1 MSNSAK
7 AVHTREK
14 TRENEGMVRKATSTF
29 EEADIFRMFPS
40 FVWKTQLKEDIIKR
54 ISQDVISTLDLL
66 RPAKPGL
73 ESSLSWQSDHD
84 LHQSERF
91 GQLISSIHEAVKKV
105 LEFLKIADTP
115 FVMTG
120 LWANMNAPGA
130 VHKMHNHPNN
140 FLSGAYYVQ
149 TSKGADTI
157 NFHDPRP
164 QKDVIKPPVTELTA
178 DNTDQVVVT
187 VNDGTLLVFPS
198 WLSHSVDTNRSNQTR
213 ISISF
218 NIMFSEY
225 AETLSRPLWSGNSRI
240 A

>member
-14 TRENEGMVRKATSTF
+14 TRENEGMVKKATSTF

-66 RPAKPGL
+66 RQAKPGL
-73 ESSLSWQSDHD
+73 ESSLNWQSDYD
-84 LHQSERF
+84 LYQSERF

-149 TSKGADTI
+149 TGKGADTI

-187 VNDGTLLVFPS
+187 VNDGTLRVFPS

-225 AETLSRPLWSGNSRI
+225 AETLSRPLWSGNARI

>member
-1 MSNSAK
+1 MGNSAK
-7 AVHTREK
+7 AVHSREQ
-14 TRENEGMVRKATSTF
+14 TRENEDMVKKVASTF
-29 EEADIFRMFPS
+29 EEADVIRMFPS
-40 FVWKTQLKEDIIKR
+40 FVWKTQLKEEIIKR
-54 ISQDVISTLDLL
+54 VSQDVVSTLELL
-66 RPAKPGL
+66 RQAKPGL

-84 LHQSERF
+84 LHQSECF

-105 LEFLKIADTP
+105 LEFQKIANTP

-130 VHKMHNHPNN
+130 IHKMHNHPNN
-140 FLSGAYYVQ
+140 FLSGVYYLQ
-149 TSKGADTI
+149 TCKGADTI

-164 QKDVIKPPVTELTA
+164 QRDVIKPPVTELTA

-198 WLSHSVDTNRSNQTR
+198 WLSHSVDINSSNQTR

-218 NIMFSEY
+218 NVMFSEY
-225 AETLSRPLWSGNSRI
+225 AETLSQPLWSGNSS
-240 A
+240 

>member
-1 MSNSAK
+1 MSNSSK
-7 AVHTREK
+7 TVHACEEA
-14 TRENEGMVRKATSTF
+14 RENEDMVKKVASTL
-29 EEADIFRMFPS
+29 EEADILRMFPS
-40 FVWKTQLKEDIIKR
+40 FVWKTQLKEEIIRR
-54 ISQDVISTLDLL
+54 ISQDVVSTLELL
-66 RPAKPGL
+66 RQAKPGA

-84 LHQSERF
+84 LHQLERF

-130 VHKMHNHPNN
+130 IHKMHNHPNN
-140 FLSGAYYVQ
+140 LLSGVYYLQ
-149 TSKGADTI
+149 TGKGADTI

-164 QKDVIKPPVTELTA
+164 QRDVIKPPVTELTA
-178 DNTDQVVVT
+178 DNTDQVVVS

-198 WLSHSVDTNRSNQTR
+198 WLSHSVDANRSNQVR

-218 NIMFSEY
+218 NIMFSQF
-225 AETLSRPLWSGNSRI
+225 AETLSQPLWSGNLS
-240 A
+240 

>member
-1 MSNSAK
+1 
-7 AVHTREK
+7 
-14 TRENEGMVRKATSTF
+14 MVRKATSTF

-66 RPAKPGL
+66 RQAKPGL

-84 LHQSERF
+84 LHQYERF

-149 TSKGADTI
+149 TGKCADTI
-157 NFHDPRP
+157 NFHDKRP
-164 QKDVIKPPVTELTA
+164 QKDVIKPPVT
-178 DNTDQVVVT
+178 
-187 VNDGTLLVFPS
+187 
-198 WLSHSVDTNRSNQTR
+198 
-213 ISISF
+213 
-218 NIMFSEY
+218 
-225 AETLSRPLWSGNSRI
+225 
-240 A
+240 

>member
-1 MSNSAK
+1 MSNSVK

-14 TRENEGMVRKATSTF
+14 TRENEGMVKKATSTF

-66 RPAKPGL
+66 RQAKPGL

-84 LHQSERF
+84 LHQSEHF

-130 VHKMHNHPNN
+130 IHKMHNHPNN
-140 FLSGAYYVQ
+140 LLSGVYYVQ
-149 TSKGADTI
+149 TGEGADTI

-164 QKDVIKPPVTELTA
+164 QRDVIKPPVTELTA

>member
-14 TRENEGMVRKATSTF
+14 TRENEDMVKKATSTF

-66 RPAKPGL
+66 RQAKPGL

-149 TSKGADTI
+149 TCKGADTI

-198 WLSHSVDTNRSNQTR
+198 WLYHSVDTNRSNQTR